1 MTFRLIL
8 EGAIM
13 PSLVSADPLAD
24 YSVRLC
30 FDDGVSGQVDLSHLA
45 GKGVF
50 SAWHDPTF
58 FKQVKIGEFGELSWG
73 NDIELC
79 PDALYL
85 QLTGKAAEQIF
96 PGMSVNSHA

>member
-1 MTFRLIL
+1 
-8 EGAIM
+8 M
-13 PSLVSADPLAD
+13 PSLVSVRPLAD
-24 YSVRLC
+24 YCVHLAY
-30 FDDGVSGQVDLSHLA
+30 DDGVSGQVDLSHLT

-50 SAWHDPTF
+50 SAWHDLTF
-58 FKQVKIGEFGELSWG
+58 FKQVTIGEFGELSWG
-73 NDIELC
+73 SDIELC